1 MPRGYRLLVASFG
14 LILGGQS
21 PSALGVPSPSPP
33 PKEQAAQPARDRDGN
48 PKPLAVTIVEGPE
61 QAKSGE
67 AREAESDK
75 HDARDLDA
83 QIRAAD
89 AAEKQI
95 FPAWLAAILSAVG
108 TFLIVWTLL
117 LTRRANAISRDAS
130 RAWLS
135 ITVSESGKFWLS
147 ADKLEFYFDNILEN
161 HGDAPAIKAFCKGFL
176 ILGDPREFVLPNLD
190 EIAPVKFTDAECI
203 VFPNS
208 PPLGT
213 EIIAELAGPH
223 PDKSEINLVVV
234 CRYRIVGHDDWRCS
248 TRTFNLRPKV
258 EMYTSSG
265 KFQDGICSLSV
276 PDNYAEKIDLLLKE
290 RNDCPPTA
298 T

>member
-1 MPRGYRLLVASFG
+1 MLRGYRLLFVAIG
-14 LILGGQS
+14 LVLGGQA
-21 PSALGVPSPSPP
+21 PRAQGVPSASPA
-33 PKEQAAQPARDRDGN
+33 PKEQTAQPTRGPDGK
-48 PKPLAVTIVEGPE
+48 PKPLAVTIFESPE
-61 QAKSGE
+61 QAKASEG
-67 AREAESDK
+67 RETESDK

-83 QIRAAD
+83 QIRAAN
-89 AAEKQI
+89 ATEKQI
-95 FPAWLAAILSAVG
+95 VPSWLAAILSAVG
-108 TFLIVWTLL
+108 TVLIVWTLF

-135 ITVSESGKFWLS
+135 VTVSETGKFWLN
-147 ADKLEFYFDNILEN
+147 AEKLEFYFDNILEN
-161 HGDAPAIKAFCKGFL
+161 HGDSPAIKAYCKGFL
-176 ILGDPREFVLPNLD
+176 VLGDPREFVLPSLD

-208 PPLGT
+208 APMST
-213 EIIAELAGPH
+213 EIIAELTGPL

-265 KFQDGICSLSV
+265 RFQDGICSLSV
-276 PDNYAEKIDLLLKE
+276 PNNYAEKIDLLLKE